1 MKKRTMKT
9 FHWLLLATMVLG
21 LAINIASCSGDDDSP
36 VEQGRKKF
44 VIPDSTFCEVT
55 VVFAPGQLGDKGY
68 ADNVME
74 GINKLSYLDNNNEN
88 VGLDVHFISPR
99 SFRTLSNAVREWAL
113 DSSIPY
119 ADGKYR
125 RRLLVLTEP
134 FMFPMV
140 ATVSHYRETDEVL
153 LLKANDDDVIAAAE
167 KNDMGHR
174 VYGLNI
180 SAARSIRRFCRFM
193 EEEIVRK
200 KERFNR
206 NVLNKPLMYQ
216 RLYDSELIVYRD
228 SVYETLAEELGES
241 NISVSDISSEM
252 AEGLYT
258 KDLGNTV
265 VEYAYMMAVLA
276 RTIYNRMN
284 LGFYVNDLGSGNSGW
299 DYWLMGFSQDD
310 DIYQTLIIDSSESPL
325 FHRYYVKREF
335 GDALADWCVK
345 WAKQENDT
353 MPRFTLK
360 YGDAFCVDN
369 LPVAGE

>member
-1 MKKRTMKT
+1 MKVLHR
-9 FHWLLLATMVLG
+9 LLLVTMVLA
-21 LAINIASCSGDDDSP
+21 LPMNIASCSGDDDSP

-74 GINKLSYLDNNNEN
+74 GINKLSYLDDDNDS
-88 VGLDVHFISPR
+88 VGLDVHFISPKSLR
-99 SFRTLSNAVREWAL
+99 GMSNSIRDWAL
-113 DSSIPY
+113 DSGIPY

-140 ATVSHYRETDEVL
+140 AFVSYYSETDEVL

-167 KNDMGHR
+167 ENDMGHR

-206 NVLNKPLMYQ
+206 DVINKPLNYE

-241 NISVSDISSEM
+241 NVIVTDVSSEM
-252 AEGLYT
+252 GEGVYA
-258 KDLGNTV
+258 KGFEDTV
-265 VEYAYMMAVLA
+265 VETAYMTAKLA
-276 RTIYNRMN
+276 QIFYDNMN
-284 LGFYVNDLGSGNSGW
+284 LGFYVIDLGSGNSGW